1 MHIYLYIHSI
11 NTKETIETSAKKKDG
26 SQHDNDTLDLKLHT
40 KWRFRTKQISPQI
53 YRLI

>member
-1 MHIYLYIHSI
+1 MYFYIYIRLTPKRRSKHQQ
-11 NTKETIETSAKKKDG
+11 KKDG

-40 KWRFRTKQISPQI
+40 KWRFRTKQISPQT